1 MRHFTVHQALPGAS
15 MHPGEQPVCTW
26 PGVTAK
32 ASSFPGHA
40 LSHVDGFL
48 AVVLRPTL
56 PLRTSWIAAAGS
68 VSRRPHGTTQLP
80 VTHEKHRTRPLTF
93 HGHQHTVEGRRGRV
107 CGTVENMD
115 VFYEPP
121 WTGSRRVPHTRTR
134 RPSSGHAKAPSYSR
148 RSIASRAAPGD
159 GPRCS
164 IPTATK
170 A

>member
-1 MRHFTVHQALPGAS
+1 MFLTVPQTR
-15 MHPGEQPVCTW
+15 PVPPSTGGWW

-32 ASSFPGHA
+32 AASFLGHA
-40 LSHVDGFL
+40 LPHVDGFL

-56 PLRTSWIAAAGS
+56 PLRTSWIAAAGL
-68 VSRRPHGTTQLP
+68 VSRRPHRTTPHP

-121 WTGSRRVPHTRTR
+121 WTGSRRVPRTRTR
-134 RPSSGHAKAPSYSR
+134 RPSLGHPKAASCSPI
-148 RSIASRAAPGD
+148 SIASRAAPGD
-159 GPRCS
+159 GTGSS
-164 IPTATK
+164 IPAGMG